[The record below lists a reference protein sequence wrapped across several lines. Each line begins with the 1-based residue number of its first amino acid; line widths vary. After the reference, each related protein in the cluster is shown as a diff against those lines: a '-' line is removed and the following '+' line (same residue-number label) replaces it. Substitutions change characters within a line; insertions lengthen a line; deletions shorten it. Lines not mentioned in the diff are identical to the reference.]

1 MTVNAVKREI
11 PDYIEGYGKVRHF
24 EGAFA
29 RKPEGRIAGAK
40 LRCFNND
47 RANKVAPSL
56 KDAIRASGLK
66 SGMTIS
72 FHHHLRN
79 GDYVVNMVLD
89 ACAEL
94 GIKDLTLFPTA
105 LFGVH
110 KKVIDHIKSGVVT
123 KIMGSVNGPIGQL
136 VSEGGMG
143 VPVVLRSHGGR
154 PRAVMAGDVHI
165 DVAFIAA
172 PTADCCGNIC
182 GTTGKSA
189 CGSLGYAYT
198 DADYADTVIAV
209 TDNLVA
215 YPAAPVSI
223 PQTKADIV
231 VEVPSIGDPAGI
243 VSGTT
248 KVTRDPLRLLISKYA
263 AQLIEA
269 SPYFKDGISFQT
281 GAGGIPLAVTAFM
294 KQAMIRKGIKGGF
307 GLGGITGYFVELLK
321 EGLLGK
327 LMDVQSF
334 DLDAVRSIAEN
345 PNHIEISADWY
356 ANPWNCG
363 AAVNM
368 LDVVILGATEVDTD
382 FNANVNT
389 EADGALLHGTGG
401 HQDTA
406 AGAKLTIIA
415 QPLLRGRIP
424 CVTDRVYSV
433 TTPGEVIDAIVT
445 EYGITINPRRK
456 DLLDA
461 VGEVKGLPDRPDGRA
476 RRARR
481 KNVRPH
487 RPRSHH
493 RQNSRRSGMARRHRD
508 RRRKTAEEITPP
520 NKRSVTQKRPE
531 RGAFAYFIKSS
542 IEKSIRR
549 SSARA
554 ASLTASVKPDFEKSA
569 QCAFQERSPNSVALS
584 FRFCST
590 PRSSFSFLHLHSQ
603 KI

>member
-1 MTVNAVKREI
+1 MAINAVGREI
-11 PDYIEGYGKVRHF
+11 PDFIEGYGKVRHYR
-24 EGAFA
+24 GAFA
-29 RKPEGRIAGAK
+29 RKPEGRIAGAN
-40 LRCFNND
+40 LRCTNND
-47 RANKVAPSL
+47 VTDKRVGSL
-56 KDAIRASGLK
+56 KEAIRASGLK
-66 SGMTIS
+66 SGMTVS

-89 ACAEL
+89 ACAEM
-94 GIKDLTLFPTA
+94 GIKGLTLFPTA

-110 KKVIDHIKSGVVT
+110 KKVIEHIKSGVVT

-136 VSEGGMG
+136 VSDGGMD

-154 PRAVMAGDVHI
+154 ARAVMAGDVHI

-172 PTADCCGNIC
+172 PTADKYGNVS
-182 GTTGKSA
+182 GTRGKSA
-189 CGSLGYAYT
+189 CGSLGYAFT
-198 DADYADTVIAV
+198 DADYADKVVII
-209 TDNLVA
+209 TDNLVSF
-215 YPAAPVSI
+215 PASPISI
-223 PQTKADIV
+223 PQTKSDLV
-231 VEVPSIGDPAGI
+231 VEVPSIGDPSGI

-248 KVTRDPLRLLISKYA
+248 KVTRDPLRLLISRYA
-263 AQLIEA
+263 SKLIEA

-294 KQAMIRKGIKGGF
+294 KEAMLKKGIKGSF

-334 DLDAVRSIAEN
+334 DLDAVRSIGEN
-345 PNHIEISADWY
+345 PDHIEISADWY

-368 LDVVILGATEVDTD
+368 LDVVILGATEVDTA

-389 EADGALLHGTGG
+389 EADGALLHGIGG

-424 CVTDRVYSV
+424 CVSDKVYNV

-445 EYGITINPRRK
+445 EYGVAINPGRK

-461 VGEVKGLPDRPDGRA
+461 VSGVKGLPI
-476 RRARR
+476 
-481 KNVRPH
+481 V
-487 RPRSHH
+487 
-493 RQNSRRSGMARRHRD
+493 
-508 RRRKTAEEITPP
+508 
-520 NKRSVTQKRPE
+520 
-531 RGAFAYFIKSS
+531 S
-542 IEKSIRR
+542 IEEL
-549 SSARA
+549 
-554 ASLTASVKPDFEKSA
+554 ASRGKKMSGPTDP
-569 QCAFQERSPNSVALS
+569 VAVMDRIIGVVEWRDGTVIDVVRQL
-584 FRFCST
+584 
-590 PRSSFSFLHLHSQ
+590 
-603 KI
+603 KK

>member
-1 MTVNAVKREI
+1 MTINAVKREI
-11 PDYIEGYGKVRHF
+11 PDYIEGYGKVKHYA
-24 EGAFA
+24 GAFA
-29 RKPEGRIAGAK
+29 AAPEGRVAGAR
-40 LRCFNND
+40 LRCVNSD
-47 RANKVAPSL
+47 TTDKRVSSVKE
-56 KDAIRASGLK
+56 AIKASGLT
-66 SGMTIS
+66 SGMTVS

-110 KKVIDHIKSGVVT
+110 KKVLEHIKSGVVRQ
-123 KIMGSVNGPIGQL
+123 IMGSVNGPIGQYI
-136 VSEGGMG
+136 SEGGMQM
-143 VPVVLRSHGGR
+143 PVVLRSHGGR

-165 DVAFIAA
+165 DVAFIGA
-172 PTADCCGNIC
+172 PTADKYGNIC
-182 GTTGKSA
+182 GTLGKSA
-189 CGSLGYAYT
+189 CGSLGYAFT
-198 DADYADTVIAV
+198 DADYADKVVVI
-209 TDNLVA
+209 TDNLVT

-223 PQTKADIV
+223 PQTKADLV
-231 VEVPSIGDPAGI
+231 VEVESIGDPAGI

-248 KVTRDPLRLLISKYA
+248 KVTRDPLRLLISNYA
-263 AQLIEA
+263 SKLIEA
-269 SPYFKDGISFQT
+269 SPYFTEGLSFQT

-294 KQAMIRKGIKGGF
+294 KEAMIKKGIKGSF

-321 EGLLGK
+321 QGLVDK

-334 DLDAVRSIAEN
+334 DLDAVRSIGEN

-356 ANPWNCG
+356 ANPWNAG

-433 TTPGEVIDAIVT
+433 TTPGEVVDAIVT
-445 EYGITINPRRK
+445 EYGVTINPRRK
-456 DLLDA
+456 DLLEA
-461 VGEVKGLPDRPDGRA
+461 VSGLKGLPVVA
-476 RRARR
+476 
-481 KNVRPH
+481 
-487 RPRSHH
+487 
-493 RQNSRRSGMARRHRD
+493 M
-508 RRRKTAEEITPP
+508 EEL
-520 NKRSVTQKRPE
+520 
-531 RGAFAYFIKSS
+531 A
-542 IEKSIRR
+542 
-549 SSARA
+549 ARA
-554 ASLTASVKPDFEKSA
+554 KKMSGPTDP
-569 QCAFQERSPNSVALS
+569 VATTDRIIGVVEWRDGTVIDVVRQL
-584 FRFCST
+584 
-590 PRSSFSFLHLHSQ
+590 
-603 KI
+603 KK

>member
-89 ACAEL
+89 AC
-94 GIKDLTLFPTA
+94 DA
-105 LFGVH
+105 LPDGALRRPQKGHRPH
-110 KKVIDHIKSGVVT
+110 KERRRHENHGLRQRPDRPARLRGRHGRARRPAQPRRT
-123 KIMGSVNGPIGQL
+123 PA
-136 VSEGGMG
+136 
-143 VPVVLRSHGGR
+143 RSHGGR
-154 PRAVMAGDVHI
+154 RTHRRRLHRRADSRLLR
-165 DVAFIAA
+165 
-172 PTADCCGNIC
+172 
-182 GTTGKSA
+182 GKSA

-424 CVTDRVYSV
+424 CVTDKVYSV

-461 VGEVKGLPDRPDGRA
+461 VSEVKGLPVVPMDELAARA
-476 RRARR
+476 RKMSGPTDPVATTDRIVGVVEWRDGTVIDV
-481 KNVRPH
+481 VR
-487 RPRSHH
+487 
-493 RQNSRRSGMARRHRD
+493 QL
-508 RRRKTAEEITPP
+508 K
-520 NKRSVTQKRPE
+520 K
-531 RGAFAYFIKSS
+531 
-542 IEKSIRR
+542 
-549 SSARA
+549 
-554 ASLTASVKPDFEKSA
+554 
-569 QCAFQERSPNSVALS
+569 
-584 FRFCST
+584 
-590 PRSSFSFLHLHSQ
+590 
-603 KI
+603 